1 MSQLETLKL
10 SKINSW
16 KLWDDIQS
24 GYSCVQNL
32 TSLTVDKCDK
42 ITYIFSSVVARELV
56 TLQYLEISNCQM
68 LEDIISWD
76 AILGNHSSSPE
87 PLSNEDVRT
96 SFNSVTLV
104 WFTFIDLLVLH
115 LTEKD
120 LNILLTAG
128 YIPKLSNIDNL
139 PFRSLEVSMAQSTWS
154 EFLP

>member
-1 MSQLETLKL
+1 
-10 SKINSW
+10 
-16 KLWDDIQS
+16 
-24 GYSCVQNL
+24 
-32 TSLTVDKCDK
+32 
-42 ITYIFSSVVARELV
+42 
-56 TLQYLEISNCQM
+56 M

-96 SFNSVTLV
+96 FPNSVTLV

-139 PFRSLEVSMAQSTWS
+139 SFRSLEVSMAQSTWS

>member
-24 GYSCVQNL
+24 SYSCVQNL
-32 TSLTVDKCDK
+32 TRLTVDKCDK
-42 ITYIFSSVVARELV
+42 IIHIFSSLVARELV
-56 TLQYLEISNCQM
+56 TLQYLEVSNCQM

-76 AILGNHSSSPE
+76 AILGNHSSAPE

-96 SFNSVTLV
+96 FSNSLTLV
-104 WFTFIDLLVLH
+104 WFPFIDMLVLH

-128 YIPKLSNIDNL
+128 YTPKLGNIGNL

-154 EFLP
+154 KFLQ